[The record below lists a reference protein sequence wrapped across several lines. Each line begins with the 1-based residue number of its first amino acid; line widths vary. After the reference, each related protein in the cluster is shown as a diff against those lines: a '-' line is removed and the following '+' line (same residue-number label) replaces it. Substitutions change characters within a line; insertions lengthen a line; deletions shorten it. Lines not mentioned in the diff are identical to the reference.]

1 MASKVEF
8 LLTAVAFIMVI
19 ILPTSQLIIGQI
31 NSLEHWNSIQTME
44 KEAELLVNEILNS
57 PGEPLNWGL
66 TQLTSFPDKFG
77 LAKENSKLL
86 LDTNKVARL
95 DVRNP
100 YYLPYDATDQN
111 GLLIS
116 PTQGNLKNVLDL
128 ENMDIQISI
137 LPYFNLTLKEDINRV
152 VFKTTD
158 WNNAP
163 LSQVNISILA
173 INETNDMVL
182 QTSLLTNEFGEA
194 ALPLS
199 SLTGK
204 GNTIL
209 LFAIAQLGDNVF
221 SYNYMYIVFTPQT
234 FDNDMLRVSILESQ
248 DPGHLNVTVYVN
260 GVPSWFNATIFYLD
274 KSGRFVFSFLNSASF
289 SEGPSGWYRCSWSEV
304 LVPSNLPV
312 FLAVNVVV
320 KQGGDETRGT
330 GFYSLPSIIGFYS
343 NKESVTKDPLP
354 YGEIRENARNIIVIS
369 KFVVIRRNIFLVVVK
384 CYY

>member
-1 MASKVEF
+1 VASKVEF

-31 NSLEHWNSIQTME
+31 SSLEHWNNIQKME
-44 KEAELLVNEILNS
+44 KEAELLANEILNS

-95 DVRNP
+95 DARNP
-100 YYLPYDATDQN
+100 YYLPYDAADQN

-116 PTQGNLKNVLDL
+116 PIQGNLKNVLDL

-137 LPYFNLTLKEDINRV
+137 LPYFNLTLKEDISRV

-158 WNNAP
+158 WSNAP
-163 LSQVNISILA
+163 LSQVNISLLA
-173 INETNDMVL
+173 INETNDVIL

-199 SLTGK
+199 NLTGK

-209 LFAIAQLGDNVF
+209 LFAIARLGDNVF
-221 SYNYMYIVFTPQT
+221 SYNYMYVVFTPQT

-274 KSGRFVFSFLNSASF
+274 KSGSFVFSFLDSASF
-289 SEGPSGWYRCSWSEV
+289 SEGPSGWYRCSWSEI

-312 FLAVNVVV
+312 FLAVNVLRSD
-320 KQGGDETRGT
+320 GTRGT

-369 KFVVIRRNIFLVVVK
+369 KFVVIRRNMFLVVVK